1 MGNKRRCIVYAISSM
16 RFFISSTNNNHRR
29 LVYMFQV
36 LTIVLTVRPIHN
48 YRSIVVVVSRARRAE
63 PEIGGKI
70 RFRHFERSIECRKF
84 DPPRRVEPALRLD
97 DDRARKKRIGRGSL
111 SIRQLYFPYP
121 FLPFLRLSGFFIFLK
136 NFVHKTTTTTTT
148 SQLE

>member
-16 RFFISSTNNNHRR
+16 RFLISSTNNNHRR

-63 PEIGGKI
+63 PEMGGNLI
-70 RFRHFERSIECRKF
+70 SPDGSNRRFVSTTTERVRSESGAGVFPSDNCIS
-84 DPPRRVEPALRLD
+84 
-97 DDRARKKRIGRGSL
+97 RIL
-111 SIRQLYFPYP
+111 S
-121 FLPFLRLSGFFIFLK
+121 RLSYGSRDSLF
-136 NFVHKTTTTTTT
+136 
-148 SQLE
+148 S

>member
-16 RFFISSTNNNHRR
+16 RFLISSTNNNHRR

-36 LTIVLTVRPIHN
+36 LTTVLTVRPIHN

-70 RFRHFERSIECRKF
+70 RFRLFERSIECRNLI
-84 DPPRRVEPALRLD
+84 PPDGSNRRFVSTTTERVRSESDAGVFPSD
-97 DDRARKKRIGRGSL
+97 NCIS
-111 SIRQLYFPYP
+111 PYP
-121 FLPFLRLSGFFIFLK
+121 FSPFLRLSGFFIFLK